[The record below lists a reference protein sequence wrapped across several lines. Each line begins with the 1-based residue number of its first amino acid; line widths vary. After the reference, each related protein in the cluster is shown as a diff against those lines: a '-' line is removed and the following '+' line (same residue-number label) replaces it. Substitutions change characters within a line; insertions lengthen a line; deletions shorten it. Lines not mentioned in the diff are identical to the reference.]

1 LPVILTIRSAAE
13 GGAWTGDEAE
23 RVALLEHLGLLLPGF
38 VDVECAVW
46 QRSANVRQ
54 KIGLVADVPGY
65 AADRVRNQ
73 LIVSHHDNRATPV
86 DLAPVFQALVA
97 TPGHVHKA
105 VFTARDSRDA
115 LRVLIELRRR
125 ASQHPTIALA
135 MGEAGLV
142 TRVLA
147 RKFGAFLTFA
157 TLRANGESAPGQP
170 TIATLRKLY
179 RWDDLRPTTRVYGVL
194 GWPVAHSRGPHIH
207 NAALRATDLDAVYV
221 PLPVRPTWVG
231 FTAFVDTVQRNPDLD
246 FWGFSVTL
254 PHKEHALRWLDEHG
268 GPVAPVAR
276 RCGAVNTLMRE
287 ADGTWSGHNTDV
299 AGVVAALGAL
309 PAWTG
314 DDWRGRRVAVLGAG
328 GVARAV
334 VAALMD
340 RGCHVT
346 VFNRTAERARRLATE
361 FDCAS
366 AEWAVRTGHS
376 ADLLVNCTS
385 LGMSP
390 RVQETAYPDEALS
403 PGLTVFDTV
412 YQPAET
418 RLLCAARARGCPTV
432 SGVDMFLH
440 QAAAQ
445 FKLWHGQPVALD
457 ALRKALPA
465 E

>member
-1 LPVILTIRSAAE
+1 
-13 GGAWTGDEAE
+13 
-23 RVALLEHLGLLLPGF
+23 
-38 VDVECAVW
+38 
-46 QRSANVRQ
+46 
-54 KIGLVADVPGY
+54 
-65 AADRVRNQ
+65 
-73 LIVSHHDNRATPV
+73 
-86 DLAPVFQALVA
+86 
-97 TPGHVHKA
+97 
-105 VFTARDSRDA
+105 
-115 LRVLIELRRR
+115 
-125 ASQHPTIALA
+125 
-135 MGEAGLV
+135 
-142 TRVLA
+142 
-147 RKFGAFLTFA
+147 
-157 TLRANGESAPGQP
+157 
-170 TIATLRKLY
+170 
-179 RWDDLRPTTRVYGVL
+179 
-194 GWPVAHSRGPHIH
+194 
-207 NAALRATDLDAVYV
+207 
-221 PLPVRPTWVG
+221 VG

-340 RGCHVT
+340 RGGHVT